1 MNKLK
6 ELVGRVDTLQRANPW
21 LAIPVAVGKKFGED
35 QAGYLAAL
43 VAYYGFFSLFPLLL
57 VLVTILGFVLRGNT
71 KLQGQIVHSVLARIP
86 IIGTQIT
93 SDIHSIHGS
102 GLGLGVGIIFTLVA
116 GLAVIQAL
124 QYGMDEL
131 WAVPKS
137 KRANFLVSRARAV
150 MALGVFGVAALGST
164 VLSGLTAGHGPAA
177 ALLSLLAVVASVA
190 LNFGIL
196 MLAFRVL
203 TVARISWHDV
213 IPGSIAA
220 AVLLGLLQKLGT
232 YYVSHTLKS
241 ASQTYGVFAL
251 VIGLLTW
258 MYLGAQIT
266 FYAAELNVVLATRL
280 WPRGLQPAYTEA
292 DERASRH
299 LAAKEQQHPE
309 ETIVTTFRPTAD
321 LAPKPA
327 RSSKGPRARPT
338 GANP

>member
-6 ELVGRVDTLQRANPW
+6 ELLGQFDSFQRGRSW
-21 LAIPVAVGKKFGED
+21 LAIPLSVNKKFGED

-57 VLVTILGFVLRGNT
+57 VLVTVLGFVLRGNK
-71 KLQGQIVHSVLARIP
+71 KLQGDIVHSVLARIP

-93 SDIHSIHGS
+93 SDIHTIHGS
-102 GLGLGVGIIFTLVA
+102 GLGLAVGIIFTLVA

-131 WAVPKS
+131 WSVPRS
-137 KRANFLVSRARAV
+137 KRPNFLISRVRAL

-164 VLSGLTAGHGPAA
+164 VLSGLTAGHGPQA
-177 ALLSLLAVVASVA
+177 ALLSSVAVVASAA

-203 TVARISWHDV
+203 TVANISWHDV
-213 IPGSIAA
+213 VPGSIAA
-220 AVLLGLLQKLGT
+220 AILLGLLQKLGT

-280 WPRGLQPAYTEA
+280 WPRGLQAPYTEA
-292 DERASRH
+292 DERAMRH
-299 LAAKEQQHPE
+299 LAAKEQEHPE
-309 ETIVTTFRPTAD
+309 EKVVTTFQETPEETPD
-321 LAPKPA
+321 LAPLSEHPPA
-327 RSSKGPRARPT
+327 RPRARS
-338 GANP
+338 

>member
-6 ELVGRVDTLQRANPW
+6 ELIGRVDTLQRGNRW

-71 KLQGQIVHSVLARIP
+71 HLQGQIVHSVLARIP

-102 GLGLGVGIIFTLVA
+102 GIGLALGIVFTLIA

-137 KRANFLVSRARAV
+137 KRANFLISRARAL
-150 MALGVFGVAALGST
+150 MALGVFGIAALGST
-164 VLSGLTAGHGPAA
+164 VLSGLTPGHGPAA
-177 ALLSLLAVVASVA
+177 ALLSVLAVVASVA
-190 LNFGIL
+190 LNFAIL

-203 TVARISWHDV
+203 TVAQISWHDV
-213 IPGSIAA
+213 IPGSVAA
-220 AVLLGLLQKLGT
+220 AIALGLLQKLGT
-232 YYVSHTLKS
+232 YYVSHSLKS

-266 FYAAELNVVLATRL
+266 FYAAELNVVFARRM
-280 WPRGLQPAYTEA
+280 WPRGLQPPYTDA
-292 DERASRH
+292 DERSMHH
-299 LAAKEQQHPE
+299 LAAKEQQHAE
-309 ETIVTTFRPTAD
+309 EQIVTQFPPDRGKPSGSFRP
-321 LAPKPA
+321 PQPA
-327 RSSKGPRARPT
+327 RPGRK
-338 GANP
+338 